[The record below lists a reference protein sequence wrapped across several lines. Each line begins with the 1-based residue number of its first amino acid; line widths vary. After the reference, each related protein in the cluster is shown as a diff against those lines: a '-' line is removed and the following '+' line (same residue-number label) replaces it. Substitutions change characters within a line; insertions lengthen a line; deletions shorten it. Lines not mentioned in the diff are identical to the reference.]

1 MNSPSYSFGVCAGDF
16 YLNLYFLREDSP
28 IMKLFKKITAL
39 VLAAVLV
46 FALVACDNTKDDDS
60 KYVIGICQLL
70 DHPALNAATEG
81 FKKAVTDALGE
92 ENVEFRYQNA
102 SNDANLCV
110 TICNTFADSGDV
122 DLIMANATP
131 ALTAATKATTTIP
144 VLGTSITEYG
154 VALSIENFNGT
165 VGGNVSGTSDLAPL
179 DKQAQMILD
188 IVPTAQTVGLLY
200 CSAEANSLY
209 QVQEVQK
216 YLEGKNVTVKTYPI
230 ADVNAASVVAAQ
242 AAEECDALY
251 VPTDNTLAGC
261 APAIYNAMATKKP
274 IIAGEEGICSGCG
287 VATLSIS
294 YYDLG
299 VKTGEMAV
307 QILKDGKN
315 ISEMPVAYVDTFA
328 QKYNKKIC
336 EELGID
342 TAALE
347 AKGFVAIEAAE

>member
-1 MNSPSYSFGVCAGDF
+1 
-16 YLNLYFLREDSP
+16 
-28 IMKLFKKITAL
+28 MKLFKRLTAL

-46 FALVACDNTKDDDS
+46 FALVACDNSKDDG

-81 FKKAVTDALGE
+81 FKQAIVEALGE

-102 SNDANLCV
+102 ANDANLCV

-131 ALTAATKATTTIP
+131 ALTAATKATKEIP
-144 VLGTSITEYG
+144 ILGTSITEYG
-154 VALSIENFNGT
+154 VALGIENFSGT

-179 DKQAQMILD
+179 TEQAQMIIDL
-188 IVPTAQTVGLLY
+188 VPTAKTVGLLY

-209 QVQEVQK
+209 QVQEVAK
-216 YLEGKNVTVKTYPI
+216 YLEDKGVTAKMYPI

-251 VPTDNTLAGC
+251 VPTDNTIAGC
-261 APAIYNAMATKKP
+261 APAIYSAMATKKP
-274 IIAGEEGICSGCG
+274 LIAGEEGICSGCG
-287 VATLSIS
+287 IATLSIS
-294 YYDLG
+294 YADLG
-299 VKTGEMAV
+299 YKTGEMAV
-307 QILKDGKN
+307 KILKGEAN

-328 QKYNKKIC
+328 KKYNKTIC
-336 EELGID
+336 EEVGID
-342 TAALE
+342 IAALE
-347 AKGFVAIEAAE
+347 AQGYVAIETAE